1 MWFVFLFPSIPIALM
16 ECQYSLIIHTIYR
29 RIATVNEVI
38 CELSS
43 VSFRSVVFD
52 PSGVSEKI
60 GVVSNTDVK
69 TVEEMTRVHDLLCDI
84 SFLTANYYNL
94 QILVNLGLKFIN
106 NIFSIFYIYYSYVVS
121 IFHYIQEI

>member
-1 MWFVFLFPSIPIALM
+1 M

-29 RIATVNEVI
+29 RITIVNEVL

-43 VSFRSVVFD
+43 LSFRSFVIELR
-52 PSGVSEKI
+52 GVSEKV
-60 GVVSNTDVK
+60 GMACYTDLK
-69 TVEEMTRVHDLLCDI
+69 TVEEMMRVHDLLCDI
-84 SFLTANYYNL
+84 SFLTADYYNL

-121 IFHYIQEI
+121 IFYYNKEI